1 LNIDEIKKKV
11 SDIIEEN
18 ANKIINDGEQI
29 AKNPELGF
37 REFKTSNFVK
47 DRFRSLNIPFKDGL
61 GITGI
66 RADLKGKDNKCRVGY
81 LAELDALM
89 CPNHPKAN
97 PKTGVAH
104 ACGHNIQIAV
114 LLGVL
119 ESLMKAGIK
128 DCIDGDIA
136 FMAVPA
142 EELGQLE
149 DRKSLKE
156 KGKIEFFTG
165 KQELIAEGIFDDI
178 DMALMFHVQIPKVEG
193 KIVTSGGTM
202 NGALAKYVQYKGLAS
217 HAGSA
222 PHLGINALNAAM
234 LGLQAIH
241 AQRET
246 FREEDCIRIH
256 PIITKGGTVVN
267 TVPDDVRLELFVRAK
282 NFEALANTS
291 KKVDRAFKAG
301 ADAIGAEVKIEN
313 IPGFMPLNPNKLL
326 DKVFLDNAKIIFGA
340 EKIGKCPH
348 INGSTD
354 MGDLS
359 QIIPAIHPWIHVVKG
374 KLHGADFEITDPYIA
389 YIQSARIISWT
400 LIDLLA
406 NGAEKGLEIKNNS
419 RNPMNKEKWL
429 ENWLELVRK
438 DINI

>member
-1 LNIDEIKKKV
+1 M
-11 SDIIEEN
+11 
-18 ANKIINDGEQI
+18 
-29 AKNPELGF
+29 
-37 REFKTSNFVK
+37 
-47 DRFRSLNIPFKDGL
+47 

-97 PKTGVAH
+97 PETGVAH

-128 DCIDGDIA
+128 DYIDGDIA

-142 EELGQLE
+142 EELGQFE
-149 DRKSLKE
+149 YRKSLKE

-178 DMALMFHVQIPKVEG
+178 DMALMFHLQIPKVEG
-193 KIVTSGGTM
+193 KIVTSSGTM

-222 PHLGINALNAAM
+222 PHLGIN
-234 LGLQAIH
+234 

-354 MGDLS
+354 MGDVS
-359 QIIPAIHPWIHVVKG
+359 QIIPAIQAWVHVAKG
-374 KLHGADFEITDPYIA
+374 KLHGADFGITDSYIA
-389 YIQSARIISWT
+389 YIQSAKIISWT

-406 NGAEKGLEIKNNS
+406 NGAKKGLEIKNNS
-419 RNPMNKEKWL
+419 QNPMNKEKWL
-429 ENWLELVRK
+429 ENWLELVRLEG
-438 DINI
+438 I

>member
-1 LNIDEIKKKV
+1 LNIDEIKKRV
-11 SDIIEEN
+11 SNIIEEN
-18 ANKIINDGEQI
+18 ADKIINDGEKI

-47 DRFRSLNIPFKDGL
+47 DRFRSLNIPFKDNL

-66 RADLKGKDNKCRVGY
+66 KANLKGKNDKCRVGY

-97 PKTGVAH
+97 PEGIAH
-104 ACGHNIQIAV
+104 ACGHNVEIAV
-114 LLGVL
+114 LLGVVEAFVKSGVKEYL
-119 ESLMKAGIK
+119 
-128 DCIDGDIA
+128 DGDIA

-149 DRKSLKE
+149 DRNSLKE
-156 KGKIEFFTG
+156 KGEIEFFTG
-165 KQELIAEGIFDDI
+165 KQELIAEGAFDDI
-178 DMALMFHVQIPKVEG
+178 DMSMMFHVQIPKVEG

-202 NGALAKYVQYKGLAS
+202 NGAIAKYVQYKGLAA

-246 FREEDCIRIH
+246 FREEDCIRVH

-267 TVPDDVRLELFVRAK
+267 SVPEDVRLELFVRAK

-301 ADAIGAEVKIEN
+301 GDAIGAEVKIN
-313 IPGFMPLNPNKLL
+313 NVPGYMPLNPNEAL
-326 DKVFLDNAKIIFGA
+326 DKVFLENAKKIFGE

-354 MGDLS
+354 MGDVS
-359 QIIPAIHPWIHVVKG
+359 QIMPVIHPWVHVVKG
-374 KLHGADFEITDPYIA
+374 KLHGADFEIADSYTA
-389 YIQSARIISWT
+389 YIQSAKIISWT

-406 NGAEKGLEIKNNS
+406 NGAKKGLEIKNS
-419 RNPMNKEKWL
+419 SKSPMTKETWL
-429 ENWLELVRK
+429 SNWAKR
-438 DINI
+438 I

>member
-1 LNIDEIKKKV
+1 MNIDEIKKKV
-11 SDIIEEN
+11 SNIIEEN

-37 REFKTSNFVK
+37 REFKTSDFVK
-47 DRFRSLNIPFKDGL
+47 DRFRSLNIPFKDNL

-66 RADLKGKDNKCRVGY
+66 KANLKGKNDKCRVGY

-97 PKTGVAH
+97 TEGIAH

-114 LLGVL
+114 LLGVV
-119 ESLMKAGIK
+119 EAFVKAGVGRHL
-128 DCIDGDIA
+128 DGDIA

-149 DRKSLKE
+149 YRNSLKE
-156 KGKIEFFTG
+156 KGKLKFLTG
-165 KQELIAEGIFDDI
+165 KQELIAEGAFDDI

-234 LGLQAIH
+234 LGLQAIN

-256 PIITKGGTVVN
+256 SIITKGGTVVN
-267 TVPDDVRLELFVRAK
+267 AVPDDVRLELFVRAK
-282 NFEALANTS
+282 KYEAIVDVS

-301 ADAIGAEVKIEN
+301 GDAIGAEVKIKN
-313 IPGFMPLNPNKLL
+313 VPGYMPLNPNEAL
-326 DKVFLDNAKIIFGA
+326 DKVFLENAKKIFGE

-354 MGDLS
+354 MGDVS

-374 KLHGADFEITDPYIA
+374 KLHGADFGITDPYIA
-389 YIQSARIISWT
+389 YIQSAKIISGT

-406 NGAEKGLEIKNNS
+406 NGAKKGLEIKS
-419 RNPMNKEKWL
+419 TSQSTMNKETWL
-429 ENWLELVRK
+429 DNWLKR
-438 DINI
+438 I

>member
-1 LNIDEIKKKV
+1 MNIESIKQKV
-11 SDIIEEN
+11 SDVIEEN
-18 ANKIINDGEQI
+18 ADRIICDGEKI
-29 AKNPELGF
+29 ARNPELGF
-37 REFKTSNFVK
+37 KEFKTSKFVR
-47 DRFRSLNIPFKDGL
+47 DRFKELNIPFKNNL
-61 GITGI
+61 GITGV
-66 RADLKGKDNKCRVGY
+66 RADLQGKNNKCRIGI

-97 PKTGVAH
+97 PETGAAH
-104 ACGHNIQIAV
+104 VCGHNIQIAV
-114 LLGVL
+114 LLGVANAFI
-119 ESLMKAGIK
+119 KGGINEYL
-128 DCIDGDIA
+128 DGDIA

-149 DRKSLKE
+149 YRNSLKE
-156 KGKIEFFTG
+156 KGKIEFLTG

-178 DMALMFHVQIPKVEG
+178 DMALMFHVQIPIIEG
-193 KIVTSGGTM
+193 KIITSGGTM
-202 NGALAKYVQYKGLAS
+202 NGALAKYVQYKGLAA

-267 TVPDDVRLELFVRAK
+267 AVPDDVRLELFVRAK
-282 NFEALANTS
+282 NFEALVDTS
-291 KKVDRAFKAG
+291 KKVDRAFIAG
-301 ADAIGAEVKIEN
+301 GDAIGAKVNIEN
-313 IPGFMPLNPNKLL
+313 IPGYMPLNPNQAL
-326 DKVFLDNAKIIFGA
+326 DKIFLENAKKIFGE

-348 INGSTD
+348 LNGSTD
-354 MGDLS
+354 MGDVS
-359 QIIPAIHPWIHVVKG
+359 QIIPAIHPWVHVVKG

-406 NGAEKGLEIKNNS
+406 NGAAKGLEIKS
-419 RNPMNKEKWL
+419 TAKTPMTKEIWL
-429 ENWLELVRK
+429 RNWLDKV
-438 DINI
+438 